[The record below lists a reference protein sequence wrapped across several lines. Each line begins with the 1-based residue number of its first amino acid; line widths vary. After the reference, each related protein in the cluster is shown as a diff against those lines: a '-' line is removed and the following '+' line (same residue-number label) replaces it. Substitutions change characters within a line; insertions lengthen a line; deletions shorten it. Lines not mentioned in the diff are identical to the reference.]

1 MSKTIQERQKK
12 ERDAL
17 LSHLRKTPIIQLA
30 CEKSGVGRA
39 TYYRWRNEDRE
50 FAKEADE
57 ALHEGISLMNDFAES
72 QLISSIKDKNM
83 TAIIYWLKHRH
94 KDYSTRV
101 ELTGE
106 IKTELGKLTPEQE
119 KLIDKAI
126 NLVVGKGQENE
137 S

>member
-1 MSKTIQERQKK
+1 MNKTIQERQKK
-12 ERDAL
+12 ERETL

-39 TYYRWRNEDRE
+39 TYYRWRSEDIE

-57 ALHEGISLMNDFAES
+57 ALREGISLMNDFAES

-126 NLVVGKGQENE
+126 NMVVGKGQENE